1 MTYDVQWGGGPTQ
14 LPIEIR
20 ALDAIARGA
29 FDQAELER
37 RTAEVRQAR
46 TVAQLL
52 AATADPSIAELSPP
66 SAVAHQSRVALLAG
80 VLVAV
85 VLALVILAKVL

>member
-1 MTYDVQWGGGPTQ
+1 MDEFEVEEPQR
-14 LPIEIR
+14 EA
-20 ALDAIARGA
+20 ALAHLRDEHARGA

-37 RTAEVRQAR
+37 RTTEVRQAR

-66 SAVAHQSRVALLAG
+66 SEVAHQSRVALLAG
-80 VLVAV
+80 LLVAFVLVL
-85 VLALVILAKVL
+85 VLLAKVA